1 MIYRLKT
8 EYAYDFDILIS
19 TPEFIEG
26 EEVALNIFKNG
37 RNTRI
42 AKRIVHF
49 SKKNGLYI
57 IFKNKI
63 YTYEMFYVIWLT

>member
-1 MIYRLKT
+1 MLYRLKP

-37 RNTRI
+37 RIARI
-42 AKRIVHF
+42 VKRIVHF

-63 YTYEMFYVIWLT
+63 YTYEMFYII

>member
-8 EYAYDFDILIS
+8 EYAYDYDILIS
-19 TPEFIEG
+19 THEFIEG

-37 RNTRI
+37 RITRI
-42 AKRIVHF
+42 VKRIVHF

-57 IFKNKI
+57 IFNNKI
-63 YTYEMFYVIWLT
+63 YTYEMFYII

>member
-26 EEVALNIFKNG
+26 EEVALNIFKHG
-37 RNTRI
+37 RITRI
-42 AKRIVHF
+42 VKRIVHF

-63 YTYEMFYVIWLT
+63 YTYEMFYII

>member
-8 EYAYDFDILIS
+8 EYAYDYDILIS
-19 TPEFIEG
+19 THEFIEG

-42 AKRIVHF
+42 VKRIGHF

-57 IFKNKI
+57 IFNNKI
-63 YTYEMFYVIWLT
+63 YTYEMFYII

>member
-8 EYAYDFDILIS
+8 EYAYDFDMSIDA
-19 TPEFIEG
+19 PEFIEG
-26 EEVALNIFKNG
+26 AEVAVILAKNDS
-37 RNTRI
+37 I
-42 AKRIVHF
+42 IKIVKRIVHF

-63 YTYEMFYVIWLT
+63 YTYEMFYIID

>member
-19 TPEFIEG
+19 APEFIEG
-26 EEVALNIFKNG
+26 EEVALNIFENG
-37 RNTRI
+37 CITKI
-42 AKRIVHF
+42 VKRIVHF

-63 YTYEMFYVIWLT
+63 YTYEMFYIIN

>member
-1 MIYRLKT
+1 MIYRLKP
-8 EYAYDFDILIS
+8 EYNYDFDILIS

-26 EEVALNIFKNG
+26 EEVALNVFKNG
-37 RNTRI
+37 CITKI
-42 AKRIVHF
+42 VKRIVHF

-63 YTYEMFYVIWLT
+63 YTYEMFYII

>member
-19 TPEFIEG
+19 TPEFIED

-37 RNTRI
+37 RIIRI
-42 AKRIVHF
+42 VKRIVHF

-57 IFKNKI
+57 IFRNKI
-63 YTYEMFYVIWLT
+63 YTYEMFYII

>member
-1 MIYRLKT
+1 MIYRLKP

-19 TPEFIEG
+19 TLEFIEG

-42 AKRIVHF
+42 VKRIVHF

-57 IFKNKI
+57 IFKNTI
-63 YTYEMFYVIWLT
+63 YTYEMFYII

>member
-1 MIYRLKT
+1 MIYRLKK

-19 TPEFIEG
+19 TPEFIED

-37 RNTRI
+37 RITKI
-42 AKRIVHF
+42 VKRLVHF

-63 YTYEMFYVIWLT
+63 LCFR

>member
-19 TPEFIEG
+19 TLEFIEG

-37 RNTRI
+37 CITRI
-42 AKRIVHF
+42 VKRIVHF

-57 IFKNKI
+57 IFNNKI
-63 YTYEMFYVIWLT
+63 YTYEMFDVID

>member
-1 MIYRLKT
+1 MLYRLKP
-8 EYAYDFDILIS
+8 EYSYDFVILIC

-37 RNTRI
+37 CITRI
-42 AKRIVHF
+42 VKRIVHF

-63 YTYEMFYVIWLT
+63 YTYEMFCVI

>member
-1 MIYRLKT
+1 MIYRLKP
-8 EYAYDFDILIS
+8 EYQYDFDILIS

-42 AKRIVHF
+42 VKRIVHV

-57 IFKNKI
+57 IFNNKI
-63 YTYEMFYVIWLT
+63 YTYEMFDVI

>member
-1 MIYRLKT
+1 MLYRLKT

-19 TPEFIEG
+19 TPPEFIEG
-26 EEVALNIFKNG
+26 EEVALIIFENG
-37 RNTRI
+37 CITKI
-42 AKRIVHF
+42 VKRIVHF

-63 YTYEMFYVIWLT
+63 YTYEMFYII

>member
-8 EYAYDFDILIS
+8 EYAYDYDILIS

-37 RNTRI
+37 RIIRI
-42 AKRIVHF
+42 VKRIVHF

-63 YTYEMFYVIWLT
+63 YTYEMFYVI

>member
-8 EYAYDFDILIS
+8 EYAYDFDIIIR
-19 TPEFIEG
+19 TTEFIEG

-37 RNTRI
+37 CITKI
-42 AKRIVHF
+42 VKRIVHF

-57 IFKNKI
+57 IFRNKI
-63 YTYEMFYVIWLT
+63 YTYEMFYVI

>member
-1 MIYRLKT
+1 MIYRLKK

-19 TPEFIEG
+19 TLEFIEG

-37 RNTRI
+37 RITKI
-42 AKRIVHF
+42 VKRLVHF

-63 YTYEMFYVIWLT
+63 YTYEMFYIIWLT